1 MVSLHVAITY
11 FEFGCRTKEIENF
24 ERTPAVLAAW
34 PAVQIKKFVA
44 VTSGIL
50 ASVERWSC

>member
-1 MVSLHVAITY
+1 
-11 FEFGCRTKEIENF
+11 
-24 ERTPAVLAAW
+24 VLAAW
-34 PAVQIKKFVA
+34 PAVQMKKFVA